1 MKRNTKLRLLGCTLI
16 VAMFLSLL
24 PGCGG
29 GAYPQEIEKPPASLM
44 DPAAWEI
51 GPIMWGD
58 NASKGVPL
66 HPSAHQEGWFI
77 DVPYPTRE
85 QGHVHYVTVPTGP
98 LTPDQTITLRLRIE
112 ADPAT
117 KLVPVKFPDAK
128 GLITLYFQQ
137 GGDMWTGEG
146 QYRWYRWYAK
156 FGTVTDPRSGE
167 LVMTARLDDP
177 RWGAVMGGTA
187 ATNPAEF
194 AAALDGASRI
204 GFVLGGGDGLGHGV
218 YATGSLRLVVTGF
231 VTSVT
236 PAEEPEGAPT
246 VSTRPGQVAV
256 VEAMAAQA
264 GFDLAPGTIGAL
276 FDAIDVTGVYE
287 VGPHER
293 LARLG
298 LAVITEEAA

>member
-29 GAYPQEIEKPPASLM
+29 GAYSQEIEKPPASLM

-112 ADPAT
+112 ADPTT

-264 GFDLAPGTIGAL
+264 GFDLPPGTIGAL
-276 FDAIDVTGVYE
+276 FDAIDVTDMYE

-293 LARLG
+293 LAQLG
-298 LAVITEEAA
+298 LAIITEEAA